1 LIHINFL
8 WGWGS
13 EGRKIPWIA
22 WDKVCLPIER
32 SGLGVKDI
40 FVFNVALIAKW
51 NGDWV
56 LRMVVG
62 GEIKLNPYMVIGGI

>member
-1 LIHINFL
+1 L
-8 WGWGS
+8 GWGS

-22 WDKVCLPIER
+22 WDKVCLPIEM

-40 FVFNVALIAKW
+40 SVFNVALTVKW

-56 LRMVVG
+56 LRMMVG
-62 GEIKLNPYMVIGGI
+62 GEI